1 MKKLLRFSICLCLVV
16 ISVFLFSAAA
26 QAAVSNPIVSGTEY
40 TVSTL
45 PTTGKITAFNKLLEI
60 SYPKNNTLVDSNKI
74 TAVDQTVYFTVF
86 LPSGGSPDYQ
96 KYTLVSNIYKITTAA
111 QTYLLD
117 PGQIKI
123 TYDTNVSSAVANQLA
138 VWYSPGITVAGG
150 TYEWDGT
157 NNINLGGV
165 TDSRKCTV
173 AAPLQF
179 SGTGTGYYGVFL
191 AQQSFS
197 EFNAQSD
204 NSWAY
209 SCVMPLWAKG
219 IVEPLPVGGTAGVFG
234 VANDVY
240 RLEFATMLVRGLGL
254 TLTDRPSSAA
264 EQIFEDAFGGTD
276 FCDATP
282 EDISS
287 SYFGAGY
294 SAASGYKI
302 YDTDRMPVQYAET
315 AARNG
320 IVVGYLNGSAEYVFQ
335 PAGFLT
341 REEAAVI
348 LARVSN
354 LKLSDDG
361 EKVLTDL
368 EKVFEDATL
377 ISPWA
382 APSVLAVQKAKLIAG
397 KPSSDPDSS
406 LLQFDPDGN
415 LTRAEATALAYRFLK
430 KQKKI

>member
-1 MKKLLRFSICLCLVV
+1 M
-16 ISVFLFSAAA
+16 SVFLFSTAALG
-26 QAAVSNPIVSGTEY
+26 AVSNPIVSGTQY

-60 SYPKNNTLVDSNKI
+60 SYPKNNTLVDSNKNA
-74 TAVDQTVYFTVF
+74 AVDQSVYFTVF

-111 QTYLLD
+111 QTYLLE

-123 TYDTNVSSAVANQLA
+123 SYDTNVSSAVASQLA
-138 VWYSPGITVAGG
+138 VWYSPSITVAGN
-150 TYEWDGT
+150 TYKWDGT

-165 TDSRKCTV
+165 TDSKKCTV
-173 AAPLQF
+173 TAPLQL

-191 AQQSFS
+191 AQQAFS
-197 EFNAQSD
+197 EFNSQS
-204 NSWAY
+204 NQYSWAY

-254 TLTDRPSSAA
+254 TLTTKPSSAA
-264 EQIFEDAFGGTD
+264 EQIFEDTFSGTD
-276 FCDATP
+276 FYQATP

-287 SYFGAGY
+287 SYFGATY

-320 IVVGYLNGSAEYVFQ
+320 IVVGYLNGSSQYVFK
-335 PAGFLT
+335 PGDRLT

-361 EKVLTDL
+361 EKVITDL
-368 EKVFEDATL
+368 EKVFEDAAS

-382 APSVLAVQKAKLIAG
+382 APSVLAVQKAALIAG
-397 KPSSDPDSS
+397 KPGSDPASKK
-406 LLQFDPDGN
+406 LLFDPSGN